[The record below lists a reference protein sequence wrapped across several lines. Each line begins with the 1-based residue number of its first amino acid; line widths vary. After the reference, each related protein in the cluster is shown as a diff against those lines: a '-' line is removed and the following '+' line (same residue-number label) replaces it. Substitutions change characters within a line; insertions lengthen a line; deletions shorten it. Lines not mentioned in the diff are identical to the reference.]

1 MELILTIL
9 LKHDKV
15 FRLLLWSLT
24 NTKPRR
30 KTIFITEQQIR
41 IYIYHM
47 QDKHINI
54 YYRAKYTDIIQR
66 STRLSIKSRSRHLL
80 LSLNR
85 SRSQQPWYFS
95 VSMTLG
101 LDKFS
106 AISFEPN
113 LLQNSVTII
122 FLTPVIFRFSY
133 KILL

>member
-1 MELILTIL
+1 MKKIIFFV
-9 LKHDKV
+9 KKYDKV

-24 NTKPRR
+24 LSHEERQFLSQSNKYGS
-30 KTIFITEQQIR
+30 IFITK
-41 IYIYHM
+41 

-95 VSMTLG
+95 VSMSLG

-106 AISFEPN
+106 AISLEPN